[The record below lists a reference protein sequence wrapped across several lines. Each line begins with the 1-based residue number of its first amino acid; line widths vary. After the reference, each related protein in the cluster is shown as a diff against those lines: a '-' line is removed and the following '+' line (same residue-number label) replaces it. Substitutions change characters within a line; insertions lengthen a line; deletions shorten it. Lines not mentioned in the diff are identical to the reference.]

1 MRSSSRLALANAPRL
16 DSPGLAVM
24 ALCAAVALASSIDA
38 IVKFL
43 SGGYPVHQ
51 LLAVRAGAA
60 LPLLAIFVLWREGT
74 LKVPRAQWKLVGLR
88 GLIMASAY
96 LGFSMAVA
104 TLPLASGVAIYF
116 TMPLFVAALA
126 GPVLGEMV
134 PAYRWLLIAAG
145 FTGVLVM
152 IRPGSTVFEPAA
164 LLALYSAFGYGCSQL
179 ITRSLT
185 GQVPSA
191 ILAFWGN
198 AFYLVLAIVLA
209 LVFSGFGSTEGLHPS
224 IAFLIRSWQ
233 VPTLTDF
240 ALMASTG
247 VLSAGAM
254 VLFATAYRLGEAS
267 FVAPFEYSAM
277 LWATLYG
284 IFLFADLP
292 DAYTMTGGS
301 VVALAGLTML
311 WLDTRARRA
320 RRRADNALQRVS
332 KAPLTETT
340 NP

>member
-1 MRSSSRLALANAPRL
+1 MRSSSRLALDNAPRL
-16 DSPGLAVM
+16 DRPGLAVLS
-24 ALCAAVALASSIDA
+24 LCGAIALASSIDA
-38 IVKFL
+38 TVKFL

-51 LLAVRAGAA
+51 LLAVRAGMA
-60 LPLLAIFVLWREGT
+60 LPLLAIFVLWREKT
-74 LKVPRAQWKLVGLR
+74 LSVPRARWKLVGLR

-96 LGFSMAVA
+96 LGFSLAVA

-126 GPVLGEMV
+126 GPVLGELV
-134 PAYRWLLIAAG
+134 PAYRWALIAAG
-145 FTGVLVM
+145 FTGVLIM

-164 LLALYSAFGYGCSQL
+164 LLALYAAFGYGCSQL

-198 AFYLVLAIVLA
+198 VFYLLLA
-209 LVFSGFGSTEGLHPS
+209 LILAVLFSSVGNPEGLHPS
-224 IAFLIRSWQ
+224 IAFLTRSWQ
-233 VPTLTDF
+233 MPTPSDF

-247 VLSAGAM
+247 FMSAAAM
-254 VLFATAYRLGEAS
+254 VLFATAYRLGQAS

-284 IFLFADLP
+284 FLLFADLP
-292 DAYTMTGGS
+292 DAYTLTGGS
-301 VVALAGLTML
+301 VVASAGLTML
-311 WLDTRARRA
+311 WLDRRA
-320 RRRADNALQRVS
+320 RR
-332 KAPLTETT
+332 
-340 NP
+340 

>member
-1 MRSSSRLALANAPRL
+1 MRSSSRLALDNAPRL

-51 LLAVRAGAA
+51 LMMVRAGAA

-74 LKVPRAQWKLVGLR
+74 LSVPRAQWKLVALR

-126 GPVLGEMV
+126 GPVLGELV
-134 PAYRWLLIAAG
+134 PVYRWVLIAAG

-164 LLALYSAFGYGCSQL
+164 LAA
-179 ITRSLT
+179 
-185 GQVPSA
+185 
-191 ILAFWGN
+191 
-198 AFYLVLAIVLA
+198 
-209 LVFSGFGSTEGLHPS
+209 
-224 IAFLIRSWQ
+224 
-233 VPTLTDF
+233 
-240 ALMASTG
+240 
-247 VLSAGAM
+247 
-254 VLFATAYRLGEAS
+254 
-267 FVAPFEYSAM
+267 
-277 LWATLYG
+277 
-284 IFLFADLP
+284 
-292 DAYTMTGGS
+292 
-301 VVALAGLTML
+301 
-311 WLDTRARRA
+311 AR
-320 RRRADNALQRVS
+320 
-332 KAPLTETT
+332 
-340 NP
+340 

>member
-1 MRSSSRLALANAPRL
+1 MRSSSRLALDNAPRS
-16 DSPGLAVM
+16 DSPGLAVVC
-24 ALCAAVALASSIDA
+24 LCAAIALASSIDA

-51 LLAVRAGAA
+51 LLAFRAGMA

-74 LKVPRAQWKLVGLR
+74 FSVPRSRWKLVGLR

-104 TLPLASGVAIYF
+104 TLPLASGVALYF
-116 TMPLFVAALA
+116 TMPLFVAAFA
-126 GPVLGEMV
+126 GPVLGELV

-145 FTGVLVM
+145 FTGVLIM

-198 AFYLVLAIVLA
+198 AFYLVLALFLA
-209 LVFSGFGSTEGLHPS
+209 VVFSGFDNPEGMHPS
-224 IAFLIRSWQ
+224 IAFLTRNWQ
-233 VPTLTDF
+233 MPPPADF
-240 ALMASTG
+240 VLMASTG
-247 VLSAGAM
+247 FLSAAAM

-284 IFLFADLP
+284 FFVFADLP
-292 DAYTMTGGS
+292 DAYTVTGGS
-301 VVALAGLTML
+301 VVALAGLVML
-311 WLDTRARRA
+311 WLDTRARR
-320 RRRADNALQRVS
+320 
-332 KAPLTETT
+332 
-340 NP
+340 

>member
-1 MRSSSRLALANAPRL
+1 
-16 DSPGLAVM
+16 M

-51 LLAVRAGAA
+51 LMMVRAGAA

-74 LKVPRAQWKLVGLR
+74 LSVPRAQWKLVALR

-126 GPVLGEMV
+126 GPVLGELV
-134 PAYRWLLIAAG
+134 PVYRWVLIAAG

-164 LLALYSAFGYGCSQL
+164 LLALYSAFGYGCSQM

-185 GQVPSA
+185 GHVPSA

-198 AFYLVLAIVLA
+198 AFYLVIAIVLA
-209 LVFSGFGSTEGLHPS
+209 VVFSGFGTLEGLHPS
-224 IAFLIRSWQ
+224 IAFLTRSWQ
-233 VPTLTDF
+233 MPTLTDF

-320 RRRADNALQRVS
+320 RRRADG
-332 KAPLTETT
+332 AP
-340 NP
+340 

>member
-1 MRSSSRLALANAPRL
+1 MRSSSRLALDNAPRL
-16 DSPGLAVM
+16 DSPGLAV
-24 ALCAAVALASSIDA
+24 ASLCAAVALASSIDA
-38 IVKFL
+38 IVKLL

-51 LLAVRAGAA
+51 LLAVRAGVA
-60 LPLLAIFVLWREGT
+60 LPLLAVFVLWREGT
-74 LKVPRAQWKLVGLR
+74 LSLPRSQWKLVGLR
-88 GLIMASAY
+88 GLVMATAY
-96 LGFSMAVA
+96 LAFSMAVA

-126 GPVLGEMV
+126 GPVLGELV
-134 PAYRWLLIAAG
+134 PARRWLLIAAG
-145 FTGVLVM
+145 FTGVLIM
-152 IRPGSTVFEPAA
+152 IRPGSAVFEPAA
-164 LLALYSAFGYGCSQL
+164 LLALYAAFGYGCSQL

-198 AFYLVLAIVLA
+198 AFYLVLAIILAVL
-209 LVFSGFGSTEGLHPS
+209 FSGFGNPEGLHPS
-224 IAFLIRSWQ
+224 IAFLTRSWQ
-233 VPTLTDF
+233 MPPPADF

-254 VLFATAYRLGEAS
+254 VLFATAYRLGQAN

-292 DAYTMTGGS
+292 DAYTITGGS
-301 VVALAGLTML
+301 VVALAGLAML
-311 WLDTRARRA
+311 WLDTRARRLPHPVGGSSRSGRNSA
-320 RRRADNALQRVS
+320 A
-332 KAPLTETT
+332 KETM

>member
-1 MRSSSRLALANAPRL
+1 MRSSSRLALDNAPRL

-51 LLAVRAGAA
+51 LMMVRAGAA

-74 LKVPRAQWKLVGLR
+74 LSVPRAQWKLVALR

-126 GPVLGEMV
+126 GPVLGELV
-134 PAYRWLLIAAG
+134 PVYRWVLIAAG

-164 LLALYSAFGYGCSQL
+164 LLALYSAFGYGCSQM

-185 GQVPSA
+185 GHVPSA

-198 AFYLVLAIVLA
+198 AFYLVIAIVLA
-209 LVFSGFGSTEGLHPS
+209 VVFSGFGTRKACIPPLPS
-224 IAFLIRSWQ
+224 
-233 VPTLTDF
+233 
-240 ALMASTG
+240 
-247 VLSAGAM
+247 
-254 VLFATAYRLGEAS
+254 
-267 FVAPFEYSAM
+267 
-277 LWATLYG
+277 
-284 IFLFADLP
+284 
-292 DAYTMTGGS
+292 
-301 VVALAGLTML
+301 
-311 WLDTRARRA
+311 
-320 RRRADNALQRVS
+320 
-332 KAPLTETT
+332 
-340 NP
+340 

>member
-1 MRSSSRLALANAPRL
+1 MRSSSRLALDNAPRL

-51 LLAVRAGAA
+51 LMMVRAGAA

-74 LKVPRAQWKLVGLR
+74 LSVPRAQWKLVALR

-126 GPVLGEMV
+126 GPVLGELV
-134 PAYRWLLIAAG
+134 PVYRWVLIAAG

-164 LLALYSAFGYGCSQL
+164 LLALYSAFGYGCSQM

-185 GQVPSA
+185 GHVPSA

-198 AFYLVLAIVLA
+198 AFYLVIAIVLA
-209 LVFSGFGSTEGLHPS
+209 VVFSGFGTSGRPASLHC
-224 IAFLIRSWQ
+224 
-233 VPTLTDF
+233 
-240 ALMASTG
+240 
-247 VLSAGAM
+247 
-254 VLFATAYRLGEAS
+254 
-267 FVAPFEYSAM
+267 
-277 LWATLYG
+277 
-284 IFLFADLP
+284 LP
-292 DAYTMTGGS
+292 DPQ
-301 VVALAGLTML
+301 LADA
-311 WLDTRARRA
+311 DTHRFCVDGIHRCAVGWRHGAVRHRVPAGRGKFCRA
-320 RRRADNALQRVS
+320 V
-332 KAPLTETT
+332 
-340 NP
+340 